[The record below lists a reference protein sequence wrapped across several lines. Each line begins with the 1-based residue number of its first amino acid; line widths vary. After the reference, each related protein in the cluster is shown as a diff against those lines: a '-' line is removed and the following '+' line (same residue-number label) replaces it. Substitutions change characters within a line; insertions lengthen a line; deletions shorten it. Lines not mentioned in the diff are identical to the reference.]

1 MFAVKI
7 RFYFSSIAA
16 IFTPVEK
23 TATVERYH
31 IFVFLMLS
39 GGFMGAYS
47 YFLKGGVFANAETAN
62 LLLLALHLAEM
73 DWNAVLMTLVPILT
87 FFLGSFVSEFFR
99 SKISRSWPKL
109 LLLFEVLLISL
120 LSFLPE
126 STPFPIFHSSIALIS
141 SMQYNTFQKARG
153 VQLSTLFCTA
163 HLRGGASSF
172 FHAYIEKDAR
182 SLKRGLY
189 HIGMIFTFVLGAFL
203 CAVLSPYLETRTLI
217 FSAIPLLLALKEIWM
232 SES

>member
-1 MFAVKI
+1 MKD
-7 RFYFSSIAA
+7 
-16 IFTPVEK
+16 T
-23 TATVERYH
+23 TVPSHRYH
-31 IFVFLMLS
+31 TFVLLMLS
-39 GGFMGAYS
+39 GVFMGAYS

-73 DWNAVLMTLVPILT
+73 DWDAVLMTLVPILT

>member
-1 MFAVKI
+1 MKD
-7 RFYFSSIAA
+7 
-16 IFTPVEK
+16 T
-23 TATVERYH
+23 TVPSHRYH
-31 IFVFLMLS
+31 TFVLLMLS

-73 DWNAVLMTLVPILT
+73 DWDAVLMTLVPILT

-172 FHAYIEKDAR
+172 FHSYVEKDAR

-217 FSAIPLLLALKEIWM
+217 FCAIPLLLALKEIWM